1 MSDDRPVLYV
11 EDEPL
16 LREFAA
22 VILEDAGF
30 EVVTVKNGAA
40 AFLALDDE
48 REPFCAVVTDINLG
62 DGPDGWAV
70 AKHGRELNPEL
81 PVVYVTGANG
91 YQWQSEGVPDSL
103 LVKKPF
109 TSAQI
114 VEAIRS
120 VLQHAHAAHNPDKAP

>member
-1 MSDDRPVLYV
+1 MSTDRPVLYV

-30 EVVTVKNGAA
+30 EVVTVENGAA
-40 AFLALDDE
+40 AFLALDDK
-48 REPFCAVVTDINLG
+48 REPFCAIVADINLG

-70 AKHGRELNPEL
+70 AKRGRELNREL
-81 PVVYVTGANG
+81 PVVYVTGASG
-91 YQWQSEGVPDSL
+91 LQRPSEGVPHSL

-114 VEAIRS
+114 LKAIRS
-120 VLQHAHAAHNPDKAP
+120 VLEDAATRGSKS

>member
-30 EVVTVKNGAA
+30 EVVTAENGDA

-48 REPFCAVVTDINLG
+48 RKPFCAVVTDVNLG

-70 AKHGRELNPEL
+70 AKRGRELNREL
-81 PVVYVTGANG
+81 PVVYVTGASG
-91 YQWQSEGVPDSL
+91 HQWQSEGVPHSL

-109 TSAQI
+109 TSTQI
-114 VEAIRS
+114 IKAIRS
-120 VLQHAHAAHNPDKAP
+120 VLETARQTKPDKGP

>member
-30 EVVTVKNGAA
+30 EVVTVENGAA
-40 AFLALDDE
+40 AFLALDE
-48 REPFCAVVTDINLG
+48 KREPFCAMVTDVNLG

-70 AKHGRELNPEL
+70 AKHGRVLNRDL
-81 PVVYVTGANG
+81 PVVYVTGAG
-91 YQWQSEGVPDSL
+91 GQQWQDEGVPNSL
-103 LVKKPF
+103 LVTKPF
-109 TSAQI
+109 TPAQI
-114 VEAIRS
+114 LQAIRS
-120 VLQHAHAAHNPDKAP
+120 VLGDTAKRGSEP